1 MTRRPFEIIAECE
14 LPRFPVPREITR
26 IAEQLEQ
33 ARRARPEIVRIAVNP
48 PAVFRR
54 NRYLLEARVVVWAED
69 VPGAV
74 RSVEGLVAGAGV
86 PCLTVLPSGRALSA
100 ADVPPPAET
109 VAAGGNTGPRRDSP
123 TRRTPRKGRGRARP
137 RAA

>member
-1 MTRRPFEIIAECE
+1 MSRRPFEIIAECE
-14 LPRFPVPREITR
+14 LPRFPVEREITR

-33 ARRARPEIVRIAVNP
+33 ARHARPDIVRITVSP
-48 PAVFRR
+48 PAVFRK
-54 NRYLLEARVVVWAED
+54 NRYILEARVVVWAED

-74 RSVEGLVAGAGV
+74 QNVEGLVAGAGV

-100 ADVPPPAET
+100 ADVPPPAEAA
-109 VAAGGNTGPRRDSP
+109 AAGGTAGRRRTSP
-123 TRRTPRKGRGRARP
+123 TKRTSRKRRGRPRP